1 MKHKFFHRFLWRR
14 GLRPLLIYLTRERV
28 YSIRYG
34 LAKGL
39 KRKGGIEFVPRP
51 LSLEERFL
59 KTLDFS
65 GQTIYDVGANEGL
78 FSIFFSRAVG
88 ENGKTIIF
96 EPHPENCSRIL
107 ENLKLNKMSNVE
119 LRPIG
124 LGKEKGKDFLT
135 FPDHDLARGTA
146 VKEIRNKILGEKGA
160 KTVEIEIDSLDDQ
173 VQYLPPPD
181 FIKIDVEGME
191 LDVLLGMQDT
201 IKIYKPRLLIEIHGT
216 GRGQQSKIENAQ
228 RVIEFLNQKGYS
240 IYHIE
245 TGSVITSF
253 NFRVPREDH
262 LYCT

>member
-1 MKHKFFHRFLWRR
+1 MKHKFFHRFLWRQ
-14 GLRPLLIYLTRERV
+14 GLRPLLIYLAGERLYTV
-28 YSIRYG
+28 RQG
-34 LAKGL
+34 LTKGL
-39 KRKGGIEFVPRP
+39 KRKGGTGFIPRP

-65 GQTIYDVGANEGL
+65 GQTIYDVGAHEGM
-78 FSIFFSRAVG
+78 FSMFFSRAVG
-88 ENGKTIIF
+88 ENGKVIIF

-119 LRPIG
+119 LRSIG
-124 LGKEKGKDFLT
+124 LGKEKGKALLT

-146 VKEIRNKILGEKGA
+146 VKEIRSKILAEKGA
-160 KTVEIEIDSLDDQ
+160 KTVEIEIDSLDHQIQD
-173 VQYLPPPD
+173 LPPPD

-201 IKIYKPRLLIEIHGT
+201 IKTYKPRLLIEIHGT
-216 GRGQQSKIENAQ
+216 GKGEQSKVENAQ

-240 IYHIE
+240 ICHVE
-245 TGSVITSF
+245 TGAMIMNF

-262 LYCT
+262 FYCT